1 MITVTDNENQ
11 SSTMQSGSTSGTEGS
26 GRLSG
31 VRTKASDAFQSARER
46 TSTAYGSARERA
58 SDATRKTAQTIDTA
72 PGAALIGGLALGALA
87 AVLLPKTRKE
97 EELLGSY
104 GKQINDKAKQAAQA
118 AKDAGRSKLDEL
130 GLKDTAK
137 QALSDVASHAK
148 DAVKQTATA
157 AAQAAKSTAQS
168 GQGQTGQAQGSSGL
182 GTTPA
187 PFPTV

>member
-1 MITVTDNENQ
+1 MITVTDNDNQ
-11 SSTMQSGSTSGTEGS
+11 TGTTTGTESSG

-31 VRTKASDAFQSARER
+31 VRTKASDAFQTARER
-46 TSTAYGSARERA
+46 TSSAYGSARERA
-58 SDATRKTAQTIDTA
+58 SDATRKTAETIDTA

-104 GKQINDKAKQAAQA
+104 GRQINDKARQAAQA
-118 AKDAGRSKLDEL
+118 AKDAGRTKLDEL

-137 QALSDVASHAK
+137 QALSDVASQAK

-168 GQGQTGQAQGSSGL
+168 GQSGQGQSTSGQTGL
-182 GTTPA
+182 GTTA
-187 PFPTV
+187 EPFPTV